1 MCTGKNNSAGRIG
14 FRYKVGIQRY
24 VCCYIHN
31 NCTNGRLYFVTGVE
45 PGQLDA
51 EMAKTLQHMEEL
63 QQRLEELKQL
73 QDMRESIARNKNFLK
88 LSNVFAEDK

>member
-1 MCTGKNNSAGRIG
+1 
-14 FRYKVGIQRY
+14 
-24 VCCYIHN
+24 
-31 NCTNGRLYFVTGVE
+31 
-45 PGQLDA
+45 
-51 EMAKTLQHMEEL
+51 MAKTLQHMEEL